1 MNKNNYFG
9 GITRKAAV
17 VALGVLLVVFA
28 AVFPALAY
36 ADDVC
41 GDLQNADTVTL
52 LSCLEQ
58 TDTRLTQNAEFPV
71 LTSIPFLVS
80 FCLCCLRWKTVS
92 RSLRTHKHR
101 VSR

>member
-58 TDTRLTQNAEFPV
+58 TDTRLTQNAE
-71 LTSIPFLVS
+71 VS
-80 FCLCCLRWKTVS
+80 GSDFYTIFGIIL
-92 RSLRTHKHR
+92 SLLLEMEDR
-101 VSR
+101 VAELENA